1 MSLGKKIAS
10 YLLKLFVALFKCAL
24 LFALYII
31 LIVIAENY
39 HTNPLVSTAI
49 ANSVFCVFGGIYY
62 LFRGRTT
69 PNEYKIPLSKEE
81 FRSLHIYFL
90 YVWYVTQATFS
101 WLYHLYGDPSFDDY
115 NEAMTSAGNFYMVLA
130 VLSAPVFEE
139 LMFRGIFFHW
149 LNKVGTFTAVLFST
163 LFFGL
168 IHGTV
173 LHMYSTAVLGAMFAY
188 IIYYTGRLDYVIGY
202 HALNNLL
209 AIFCSWMILLYD
221 FPLTTPILVVANI
234 LIPIWGARL
243 ITIRK
248 DNCRK
253 HHLSRPI
260 TL

>member
-1 MSLGKKIAS
+1 MLKDIPV
-10 YLLKLFVALFKCAL
+10 YLLKLLFALLKCAL
-24 LFALYII
+24 LFAFYII
-31 LIVIAENY
+31 LIVLAENI
-39 HTNPLVSTAI
+39 HSNSLVATAI
-49 ANSVFCVFGGIYY
+49 ANSAFCLFGGIYY
-62 LFRGRTT
+62 LFRCRTT
-69 PNEYKIPLSKEE
+69 PNEYKIPLTKEE

-90 YVWYVTQATFS
+90 YAWYVTQATFT

-115 NEAMTSAGNFYMVLA
+115 NETMTSAGNFYMVLA

-139 LMFRGIFFHW
+139 LMFRGIFFHF
-149 LNKVGTFTAVLFST
+149 LQKVGTGTAILFST

-173 LHMYSTAVLGAMFAY
+173 LHMYSTAVLGAMFAF

-209 AIFCSWMILLYD
+209 AIFCGGMVLLYD
-221 FPLTTPILVVANI
+221 SPLTTPILAVGNL
-234 LIPIWGARL
+234 LIPIWGTRL
-243 ITIRK
+243 IAIRK

-253 HHLSRPI
+253 HHLARPI